1 MSGGTL
7 PVFGTVT
14 VPKKLKQVA
23 QAVIDLQT
31 ARHDADYDLSQPFTR
46 AQVLGLVGQAE
57 AAFAA
62 WERVRRQDVAYLY
75 LAVLLTYRSLT
86 GRER

>member
-7 PVFGTVT
+7 PVFGTIA
-14 VPKKLKQVA
+14 VPQDLKQVA
-23 QAVIDLQT
+23 QAVLDLQT
-31 ARHDADYDLSQPFTR
+31 ARYDADYDLSLPFSRT
-46 AQVLGLVGQAE
+46 QVLDLVEQAE
-57 AAFAA
+57 EAFAA

-86 GRER
+86 TRER